1 MKFLD
6 IINEDEQ
13 SEFDKVFKRTNTIF
27 KAYRKG
33 RIRTKSGIVFS
44 YELPEDSHISVS
56 AGRGEEPTGF
66 IICERIKIK
75 QESQECVH
83 QSYGHFGEFI
93 KRKFKNHGIDFI
105 FNVYPED
112 IEKYKHETIN
122 EAIDW
127 QDENSSNLTDD
138 QLKQLKRAKTVYKA
152 LKKGKATFN
161 LASSF
166 DEPDEHTVNYELG
179 EPYYYWIYVSG
190 TNTFRIEISKIKVFI
205 DDHKF
210 YERAISKEIIQ
221 GGYKT
226 MEWILL
232 HNVIAPRVRKRFGNN
247 DIDIRIADADLI
259 FEYIEPQTINEDF
272 QVDKKLNKAKLIY
285 KTFKR
290 GKMKLGGGGDPS
302 IVYYE
307 LVDPTYSIIDEHD
320 NGDIIDK
327 NVYIN
332 SKLVTY
338 TDDKLLVQTCSP
350 NNLDEPSLRIKILKL
365 MAKNIVDKFY
375 IGWDIVLSIN
385 TSDIEVNH
393 KPKEPQPINED
404 DNEKLLKKAKTVYK
418 AYKKGKYKSDNEGR
432 RDDALFSYTLSDD
445 PRINVFQ
452 YYIDHKTIGTK
463 VGIKCEIFI
472 KCLNEVANWT
482 KTDRMIKNIVNKFKS
497 HDIDIDIQEWTY
509 NMKPYTK
516 PTEPINE
523 DEDKRIKKARTIY
536 KAFKKGLLNKGE
548 HGNVK
553 YELPDEYDIR
563 IRSIDD
569 VIIIELGDEGDDNEV
584 KFYFGPNE
592 DGEYKLTRPGPK
604 YYYTFIE
611 RLYQKF
617 FHQYDIKLIC

>member
-1 MKFLD
+1 MKLLD
-6 IINEDEQ
+6 
-13 SEFDKVFKRTNTIF
+13 
-27 KAYRKG
+27 
-33 RIRTKSGIVFS
+33 
-44 YELPEDSHISVS
+44 L
-56 AGRGEEPTGF
+56 
-66 IICERIKIK
+66 
-75 QESQECVH
+75 
-83 QSYGHFGEFI
+83 
-93 KRKFKNHGIDFI
+93 
-105 FNVYPED
+105 
-112 IEKYKHETIN
+112 IN

-166 DEPDEHTVNYELG
+166 DEPDEHTVKYQLG

-190 TNTFRIEISKIKVFI
+190 TNTFRIEISKITVYI
-205 DDHKF
+205 DDRKL
-210 YERAISKEIIQ
+210 YERAISKEIIK
-221 GGYKT
+221 GSYKT
-226 MEWILL
+226 MEWMLL
-232 HNVIAPRVRKRFGNN
+232 HNIIAPRVRKKFENHN
-247 DIDIRIADADLI
+247 IDIRIADADLI
-259 FEYIEPQTINEDF
+259 FEYVEPQPINEDF

-307 LVDPTYSIIDEHD
+307 LVDPTYNIIDEHD

-338 TDDKLLVQTCSP
+338 TDDKLLVQTCNP
-350 NNLDEPSLRIKILKL
+350 NNLDEPSLRFKILKL

-375 IGWDIVLSIN
+375 DVWGIVLSIN
-385 TSDIEVNH
+385 TSDIEVNY

-404 DNEKLLKKAKTVYK
+404 DNDKLLKKARIVYK
-418 AYKKGKYKSDNEGR
+418 AYKKSKYKSDNGGQ

-445 PRINVFQ
+445 PIINVVQ

-463 VGIKCEIFI
+463 ARIKCEIFI

-482 KTDRMIKNIVNKFKS
+482 KTDRMIKHIINKFKN
-497 HDIDIDIQEWTY
+497 HDIDIDIKEWTY
-509 NMKPYTK
+509 NMEPYTK

-548 HGNVK
+548 HGNVR

-569 VIIIELGDEGDDNEV
+569 VIIIEVGDEGDDNEV
-584 KFYFGPNE
+584 KFYFGPNK